1 VAEIIDIHTFL
12 LLSKNNPVIDVRS
25 ENEFS
30 SGHIFSVHN
39 IPVLSDQ
46 ERIAVGTVFKQHGK
60 QKAVLKGLELS
71 GPYLAERLKTTIK
84 RIGQNDPLVH
94 CWRGGMRSSFFSY
107 LLEFYGYKPKVLNG
121 GYKTYRN
128 FLLDYFETPFH
139 FKVLGGKTGV
149 NKTKVLHLLKKMGH
163 QVIDLEGLANHK
175 GSAFG
180 GIGLGKQPTQ
190 EQFENNLFYEL
201 YQLDSKRPIWIEN
214 ENRTI
219 GDKVIPTAIW
229 VQMMESDL
237 VILED
242 TYTNRLQTIVA
253 DYGNLNIEDLQQAF
267 EKINR
272 RIGPQHYKSAIQDL
286 EAGNIEGAFN
296 YALNYYDKSYEFNL
310 KKKGRVPNYT
320 IEVQNKSLIQIV
332 ESLTSLL

>member
-1 VAEIIDIHTFL
+1 VAKYIDINTFL
-12 LLSKNNPVIDVRS
+12 VLSKNSTVIDVRS
-25 ENEFS
+25 EDEYA
-30 SGHIFSVHN
+30 SGRIPTAVN
-39 IPVLSDQ
+39 IPILSNQ
-46 ERIAVGTVFKQHGK
+46 ERIAVGTLFKQHGK

-71 GPYLAERLKTTIK
+71 GPFLADRLKAAVK
-84 RIGQNDPLVH
+84 QIGESDPIVH

-121 GYKTYRN
+121 GYKAYRQ
-128 FLLDYFETPFH
+128 FLLNYFETTFQ
-139 FKVLGGKTGV
+139 FKVLGGKTGL
-149 NKTKVLHLLKKMGH
+149 NKTKVLHLMKEMGH

-219 GDKVIPTAIW
+219 GDKVIPASIW
-229 VQMMESDL
+229 NQMMESDL
-237 VILED
+237 VILDD
-242 TYTNRLQTIVA
+242 TYPNRLKTIVA
-253 DYGNLNIEDLQQAF
+253 DYGKLNIEDLKQAF

-272 RIGPQHYKSAIQDL
+272 RIGPQYYKSAIQDL
-286 EAGNIEGAFN
+286 ETGNIEGAFH

-310 KKKGRVPNYT
+310 KKKGRLPKYT
-320 IEVQNKSLIQIV
+320 IDAQNKSLIQIV